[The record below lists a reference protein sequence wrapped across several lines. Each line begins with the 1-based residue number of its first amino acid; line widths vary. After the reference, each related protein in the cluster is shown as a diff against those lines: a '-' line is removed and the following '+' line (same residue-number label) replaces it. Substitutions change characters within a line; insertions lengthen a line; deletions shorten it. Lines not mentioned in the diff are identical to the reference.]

1 MTKEARRI
9 HVDAN
14 VILRFLL
21 GEPED
26 QAYSSK
32 AIFDRAS
39 RAELTVAIH
48 PVVCAEVIY
57 VLTSP
62 RLAAYPRRQV
72 AEVLRGFFALEGV
85 EVVDLDVVLKALRQF
100 EETNLEWV
108 DCLLLAYS
116 KEVPVYTFDQA
127 MVASGEFTP
136 IMPTEFVS

>member
-1 MTKEARRI
+1 M
-9 HVDAN
+9 
-14 VILRFLL
+14 ILRLLL

-26 QAYSSK
+26 QAHSSK

-39 RAELTVAIH
+39 RAELTAVIH

-72 AEVLRGFFALEGV
+72 ADVLRGFFALEGV

-100 EETNLEWV
+100 EKTNLDWA

-116 KEVPVYTFDQA
+116 PEIPVYTFDQA
-127 MVASGEFTP
+127 TVAAGGVHP
-136 IMPTEFVS
+136 NHADGRR

>member
-1 MTKEARRI
+1 MAKEARRA

-14 VILRFLL
+14 VILRLLL

-26 QAYSSK
+26 QACSAK

-39 RAELTVAIH
+39 RAELTAVIH

-62 RLAAYPRRQV
+62 RLAAYSRRQV
-72 AEVLRGFFALEGV
+72 ADVLRGFFALEGV
-85 EVVDLDVVLKALRQF
+85 EVVDLDVVLKALHQF
-100 EETNLEWV
+100 EETHLDWV

-116 KEVPVYTFDQA
+116 PEIPVYTFDHA
-127 MVASGEFTP
+127 MVAAGGIHP
-136 IMPTEFVS
+136 KRAD

>member
-1 MTKEARRI
+1 MHEKTRRV

-26 QAYSSK
+26 QAHASK
-32 AIFDRAS
+32 AIFDRAAQ
-39 RAELTVAIH
+39 RELTVVIH

-72 AEVLRGFFALEGV
+72 ADVLRGVLALEGV
-85 EVVDLDVVLKALRQF
+85 EVTDLHVVLKALRQF
-100 EETNLEWV
+100 EETNLDWV
-108 DCLLLAYS
+108 DSLLLAYS
-116 KEVPVYTFDQA
+116 PDIPVYTFDQA
-127 MVASGEFTP
+127 MVAAGGIP
-136 IMPTEFVS
+136 LNHDN

>member
-1 MTKEARRI
+1 MREEARRA

-14 VILRFLL
+14 VILRLLL

-26 QAYSSK
+26 QALSSK

-39 RAELTVAIH
+39 RAELIAVIH

-72 AEVLRGFFALEGV
+72 TDVLRGFFALEGI
-85 EVVDLDVVLKALRQF
+85 EVVDLDVALKALRQF
-100 EETNLEWV
+100 EET
-108 DCLLLAYS
+108 
-116 KEVPVYTFDQA
+116 
-127 MVASGEFTP
+127 
-136 IMPTEFVS
+136 

>member
-1 MTKEARRI
+1 MREEARRA

-14 VILRFLL
+14 VILRLLL

-26 QAYSSK
+26 QAHSSK

-39 RAELTVAIH
+39 RAELTAVIH
-48 PVVCAEVIY
+48 PVVCAEVLY

-72 AEVLRGFFALEGV
+72 ADVLRGFFALEGV

-100 EETNLEWV
+100 EETNLDWV

-116 KEVPVYTFDQA
+116 PGIPVYTFDQA
-127 MVASGEFTP
+127 MVAAGGVHPHHAE
-136 IMPTEFVS
+136 

>member
-1 MTKEARRI
+1 MREKARRA

-14 VILRFLL
+14 VILRLLL
-21 GEPED
+21 GEPEN
-26 QAYSSK
+26 QALSSK

-39 RAELTVAIH
+39 RAELTAVIH

-72 AEVLRGFFALEGV
+72 ADVLRGFFALEGV

-100 EETNLEWV
+100 EETNLDWV

-116 KEVPVYTFDQA
+116 PEIPVYTFDQA
-127 MVASGEFTP
+127 MVTAGGVHP
-136 IMPTEFVS
+136 NHAD